1 MISMHPPRTAA
12 PNARLLRDANLAA
25 AKAEGLPLTADLDEL
40 VPQLAQALLAKRTE
54 DWLAL
59 FEDAGVP
66 AARVVEDL
74 SCLPVNA
81 LASRSIE
88 GSQAQGPMSD
98 QTSMLPRSSMVGRN
112 CTTGP
117 ARKPARM

>member
-1 MISMHPPRTAA
+1 MCTV
-12 PNARLLRDANLAA
+12 L
-25 AKAEGLPLTADLDEL
+25 GLPLTADLDEL

-81 LASRSIE
+81 LASRSITI
-88 GSQAQGPMSD
+88 GAYAQVNSPWSF
-98 QTSMLPRSSMVGRN
+98 T
-112 CTTGP
+112 
-117 ARKPARM
+117 